1 MLGRG
6 LLYLM
11 ANLLHHVLIISGS
24 AKGQR
29 FALVTLHTDPLEIYV
44 HTKWVEILSERYI
57 ILILK
62 FHVSIYFKNN
72 GIFLQIVK
80 TSYKKTRI

>member
-44 HTKWVEILSERYI
+44 HTDTKWVEILSGR
-57 ILILK
+57 
-62 FHVSIYFKNN
+62 
-72 GIFLQIVK
+72 
-80 TSYKKTRI
+80 

>member
-24 AKGQR
+24 AKGQK

-44 HTKWVEILSERYI
+44 CTYI
-57 ILILK
+57 QNGLK
-62 FHVSIYFKNN
+62 S
-72 GIFLQIVK
+72 FLKDNSFSQN
-80 TSYKKTRI
+80 SYTIKSRAVDCLG

>member
-1 MLGRG
+1 MPILQAGPCLLGRG

-44 HTKWVEILSERYI
+44 HTDTKWVEILSGR
-57 ILILK
+57 
-62 FHVSIYFKNN
+62 
-72 GIFLQIVK
+72 
-80 TSYKKTRI
+80 